1 MMRNLRSLLLL
12 PALMFVGPTPAS
24 ARCTASGLQPY
35 LMNGVDHPLAADG
48 ALLVGLRS
56 SRSRAHRRADFP
68 ELTLNQGDRSI
79 PLRRELLS
87 TFVAR
92 YVPES
97 TPAPGRYR
105 VAGLEVHVRFEAR
118 TSEAALAAP
127 AVRAVQRREERR
139 RWRVREQVRVVFE
152 TPPPRRA
159 IAALVDSERGGFGG
173 GVISADRG
181 GLSVYDWGGRC
192 QRRPRH
198 LRPPPAS
205 GSNVIVRLVDRDG
218 QLGAPVTVSMTQ
230 G

>member
-1 MMRNLRSLLLL
+1 MRNLLSLLLL

-24 ARCTASGLQPY
+24 ARCAPSGLQPY

-56 SRSRAHRRADFP
+56 SRSRAGGRGVDFP
-68 ELTLNQGDRSI
+68 ELTLNQGDTSI
-79 PLRRELLS
+79 PLRLELLS
-87 TFVAR
+87 SFVAR

-139 RWRVREQVRVVFE
+139 RRGVREQVRVVFR
-152 TPPPRRA
+152 TPPPSRA

-181 GLSVYDWGGRC
+181 GLSVYDWGGGC
-192 QRRPRH
+192 QRRPRD
-198 LRPPPAS
+198 LRSPPAS

-218 QLGAPVTVSMTQ
+218 QLGAPVTVPMT
-230 G
+230 